1 MPSDQDLAA
10 LGQVIRRARQE
21 RDISVGQ
28 LAATVGIP
36 PGQVKALEAGRINP
50 GYRLL
55 FNLANGLGI
64 RPTEIL
70 IRWEERMARP

>member
-1 MPSDQDLAA
+1 MTADQDLAA

-28 LAATVGIP
+28 LAATAGIP
-36 PGQVKALEAGRINP
+36 PRQVEALEAGRLNP

-55 FNLANGLGI
+55 FNLADGLGI
-64 RPTEIL
+64 RPTEIV
-70 IRWEERMARP
+70 IRWEERMAQS

>member
-1 MPSDQDLAA
+1 MPPDQDLAA

-28 LAATVGIP
+28 LAAIVGIP
-36 PGQVKALEAGRINP
+36 PGRVEALEAGQINP

-55 FNLANGLGI
+55 FNLADGLGI
-64 RPTEIL
+64 RATEIV
-70 IRWEERMARP
+70 IHWEERMARP